1 MRNELINLRLL
12 NNTSSTIPSSLW
24 DVTSTTTNTANA
36 TTRYTWDLNGVTL
49 TGGTAT
55 ITINNTPIGISF
67 VGTIQG
73 LANSLNNLNYGYFVV
88 SGNTIFTQD
97 DTNVYGTLVS
107 PPNSPYPYLYGDPQ
121 LVFDFS
127 STTSYSN
134 SGTSIADL
142 SGSGNN
148 GIFSTGT
155 GNGTPTTV
163 TGYNTNGYLNLPGTV
178 AQLSVRLPNS
188 LKPTGV
194 VPFTYIVYMQ
204 PNGYSYNGNFP
215 GIISNQQ
222 YISPSVQE
230 GLSWVISPSY
240 SPSAGQF
247 AQRDSVGF
255 PSSLPYSG
263 GAGLGVFSVYAIKF
277 DGTSTTLYQYQNG
290 VLYNLNFVDA
300 TPITSSSSWVLF
312 LGLRY
317 NNWINAKFNY
327 VAMYNTALTNTEIT
341 TIASTLSQ
349 RVIV

>member
-1 MRNELINLRLL
+1 MRNELINLRIQ

-24 DVTSTTTNTANA
+24 GVTSTTTNTANA
-36 TTRYTWDLNGVTL
+36 TTRYTWDFSFTTL
-49 TGGTAT
+49 TAGSADIVINSNT
-55 ITINNTPIGISF
+55 IPIQF
-67 VGTIQG
+67 DGTIQG
-73 LANSLNNLNYGYFVV
+73 LANALNDLNYGYFLV

-97 DTNVYGTLVS
+97 DTNVYGSFTTPYS
-107 PPNSPYPYLYGDPQ
+107 PLDPYISGSPQ

-127 STTSYSN
+127 ATPYYQN

-163 TGYNTNGYLNLPGTV
+163 TGYSTNGYLDLPGTA
-178 AQLSVRLPNS
+178 AQLSVRLPDS

-204 PNGYSYNGNFP
+204 PNGYSYNGNFS
-215 GIISNQQ
+215 GIISNQV
-222 YISPSVQE
+222 ISPVR
-230 GLSWVISPSY
+230 GLSWSISPIYPS
-240 SPSAGQF
+240 SPGQYG
-247 AQRDSVGF
+247 QRDTVGF
-255 PSSLPYSG
+255 PATLPYSG
-263 GAGLGVFSVYAIKF
+263 GAGLGTWSVYAIKF
-277 DGTSTTLYQYQNG
+277 DGTSTTLYQYYSS

-300 TPITSSSSWVLF
+300 TPITSDPSWGLF

-317 NNWINAKFNY
+317 NMWINAKFNY
-327 VAMYNTALTNTEIT
+327 VAMYNTALSDSQIT
-341 TIASTLSQ
+341 TIASTLSS

>member
-1 MRNELINLRLL
+1 MSNELINLRLQ
-12 NNTSSTIPSSLW
+12 NNTSSTIPSSLLSI
-24 DVTSTTTNTANA
+24 TSTTTNTANA
-36 TTRYTWDLNGVTL
+36 TTRYTYDLGGVSL

-55 ITINNTPIGISF
+55 ITINNSPISISF

-73 LANSLNNLNYGYFVV
+73 LVNALNSLNYGYFLV
-88 SGNTIFTQD
+88 SGNTIYTQD
-97 DTNVYGTLVS
+97 NTNVYGTLVS
-107 PPNSPYPYLYGDPQ
+107 PPNSPYPYLSGNPQ

-155 GNGTPTTV
+155 GNGTPATV
-163 TGYNTNGYLNLPGTV
+163 TGYSTNGYLNFPGTA
-178 AQLSVRLPNS
+178 AQLSVRLPDS

-222 YISPSVQE
+222 NNA
-230 GLSWVISPSY
+230 GLGFGWVISPSY
-240 SPSAGQF
+240 TAPGQQSARAPSPNDNNVELA
-247 AQRDSVGF
+247 
-255 PSSLPYSG
+255 YSG
-263 GAGLGVFSVYAIKF
+263 GAGLGVWSVYAIKF
-277 DGTSTTLYQYQNG
+277 DGTSTTLFQYYNG
-290 VLYNLNFVDA
+290 VLYSANTVGA
-300 TPITSSSSWVLF
+300 SSVTSSSSWGLF

-317 NNWINAKFNY
+317 NMWINARFNY
-327 VAMYNTALTNTEIT
+327 VAMYNTALSDSQIT

>member
-1 MRNELINLRLL
+1 MSNELINLRLQ
-12 NNTSSTIPSSLW
+12 NNTSSTIPSSLLSI
-24 DVTSTTTNTANA
+24 TSTTTNTANA
-36 TTRYTWDLNGVTL
+36 TTRYTYDLDGVTL

-55 ITINNTPIGISF
+55 ITINNSPISISF

-73 LANSLNNLNYGYFVV
+73 LANALNSLNYGYFLV
-88 SGNTIFTQD
+88 SGNTIYTQD
-97 DTNVYGTLVS
+97 NTNVYGTLVS
-107 PPNSPYPYLYGDPQ
+107 PPNSPYPYLSGNPQ

-155 GNGTPTTV
+155 GNGTPATV
-163 TGYNTNGYLNLPGTV
+163 TGYSTNGYLNLPGT
-178 AQLSVRLPNS
+178 ASQLSVRLPDS

-194 VPFTYIVYMQ
+194 ANFTYIVYMQ

-222 YISPSVQE
+222 NNA
-230 GLSWVISPSY
+230 GLGFGWVISPSFTA
-240 SPSAGQF
+240 PGQESTR
-247 AQRDSVGF
+247 APF
-255 PSSLPYSG
+255 PNDNNVELAYSG
-263 GAGLGVFSVYAIKF
+263 GAGLGVWSVYAIKF
-277 DGTSTTLYQYQNG
+277 DGTSTTLFQYYNG
-290 VLYNLNFVDA
+290 VLYSANTVGA
-300 TPITSSSSWVLF
+300 SPVTSSSSWGLF

-317 NNWINAKFNY
+317 NMWINARFNY
-327 VAMYNTALTNTEIT
+327 VAMYNTALSNSQIT

>member
-1 MRNELINLRLL
+1 MRNELINYRIQ
-12 NNTSSTIPSSLW
+12 NNTSSIIPSSIW
-24 DVTSTTTNTANA
+24 SPTSTTTNTANA

-55 ITINNTPIGISF
+55 ITINGTPISISF

-73 LANSLNNLNYGYFVV
+73 LANALNSLNYGYFLV

-97 DTNVYGTLVS
+97 DTNVYSTLVS

-142 SGSGNN
+142 SGSGND

-155 GNGTPTTV
+155 GNGSPTTV

-178 AQLSVRLPNS
+178 AQLSVRLPDS

-204 PNGYSYNGNFP
+204 PNGYSYNGDFP

-222 YISPSVQE
+222 NAIGT
-230 GLSWVISPSY
+230 GLGWLLSPSY
-240 SPSAGQF
+240 TTPGQ
-247 AQRDSVGF
+247 AATRA
-255 PSSLPYSG
+255 SSNANFVELAYSG
-263 GAGLGVFSVYAIKF
+263 GAGLGVWSVYAIKF
-277 DGTSTTLYQYQNG
+277 DGTSTTLYQYYNG
-290 VLYNLNFVDA
+290 VLYSANTIGASLVQSD
-300 TPITSSSSWVLF
+300 PSWGMF

-317 NNWINAKFNY
+317 NMWINSKFNY
-327 VAMYNTALTNTEIT
+327 VGMYNTALTNTEIT